1 MALLGPS
8 LSELIFLP
16 HYSGVAAVVTELN
29 KKKIA
34 RDFMRKRIKQ
44 HGEAVEEL
52 VTSLFNASAL
62 VLFDEDLP
70 S

>member
-1 MALLGPS
+1 MALLGLS
-8 LSELIFLP
+8 LSELIVVP

-29 KKKIA
+29 KKTNA
-34 RDFMRKRIKQ
+34 RDFLRKRIKQ
-44 HGEAVEEL
+44 HDEAVEEL